1 MKKALNALE
10 AIGNTPIVKLNKV
23 VPDHAA
29 DVWVKLEGGNPT
41 GSYKDRMAL
50 AIIEGAEIRGDLK
63 QGMTVVEYT
72 GGSTGSG
79 LAFVC
84 AVKGYKFHVVSS
96 DAFAKEKLDT
106 MRAFGAKLEVI
117 HSPSGKINSNL
128 INQMVDRAKELA
140 MKDDYFFSDQLNNAD
155 IIKGF
160 EKMGREILEQID
172 GSIDAFTCSVGT
184 AGAFMGV
191 SNILLDSDKD
201 TKIVA
206 LEPASAP
213 YYSKN
218 QSDGDH
224 HVEGIGLGFA
234 LPLLD
239 KNNYH
244 EARGI
249 DESEAREMAKLLAS
263 EEGIFGGTSSGLNVV
278 GAIQLAE
285 ELGKGKTVVTIAVDT
300 GLKYLTGNLFLQTQ
314 RFWLCTKILISSM

>member
-1 MKKALNALE
+1 MIKALNALE

-63 QGMTVVEYT
+63 PGMTVVEYT

-84 AVKGYKFHVVSS
+84 AVKGYEFHVVSS

-128 INQMVDRAKELA
+128 INQMIDRAKELA
-140 MKDDYFFSDQLNNAD
+140 TKDDYFFSDQLNNAD
-155 IIKGF
+155 IIIGF

-213 YYSKN
+213 YYSKK

-224 HVEGIGLGFA
+224 HVEGIGLGFE

-300 GLKYLTGNLFLQTQ
+300 GLKYLTGNLFL
-314 RFWLCTKILISSM
+314 

>member
-1 MKKALNALE
+1 MKKALNALG
-10 AIGNTPIVKLNKV
+10 ALGNTPIVKLNKV

-50 AIIEGAEIRGDLK
+50 AIIEGAETRGDLK
-63 QGMTVVEYT
+63 PGMTVVEYT

-160 EKMGREILEQID
+160 EKMGQEILKQID

-213 YYSKN
+213 YYSNN

-224 HVEGIGLGFA
+224 HVEGIGLGFE

-249 DESEAREMAKLLAS
+249 EESEAREMAKLLAS

-300 GLKYLTGNLFLQTQ
+300 GLKYLTGNLF
-314 RFWLCTKILISSM
+314 M

>member
-23 VPDHAA
+23 VPDYAA

-117 HSPSGKINSNL
+117 HSSSGKINSKL
-128 INQMVDRAKELA
+128 INQMIDRAKELA
-140 MKDDYFFSDQLNNAD
+140 TKDDYFFSDQLNNAD

-160 EKMGREILEQID
+160 EKMGREILQQID

-224 HVEGIGLGFA
+224 HVEGIGLGFE

-300 GLKYLTGNLFLQTQ
+300 GLKYLTGNLFL
-314 RFWLCTKILISSM
+314 

>member
-23 VPDHAA
+23 VPDYAA

-63 QGMTVVEYT
+63 PGMTVVEYT

-84 AVKGYKFHVVSS
+84 AVKGYKFHVISS

-117 HSPSGKINSNL
+117 HSQSGKINSNL
-128 INQMVDRAKELA
+128 INQMIDRAKKLA
-140 MKDDYFFSDQLNNAD
+140 TKDDYFFSDQLNNAD

-160 EKMGREILEQID
+160 EKMGQEILGQID

-224 HVEGIGLGFA
+224 HVEGIGLGFE

-300 GLKYLTGNLFLQTQ
+300 GLKYLTGNLFL
-314 RFWLCTKILISSM
+314 

>member
-41 GSYKDRMAL
+41 GSSKDRMAL
-50 AIIEGAEIRGDLK
+50 AIIEGAEIRGELK
-63 QGMTVVEYT
+63 PGMTVVEYT

-128 INQMVDRAKELA
+128 INQMIDRAKELA
-140 MKDDYFFSDQLNNAD
+140 TKDDYFFSDQLNNAD
-155 IIKGF
+155 IIIGF

-224 HVEGIGLGFA
+224 HVEGIGLGFE

-300 GLKYLTGNLFLQTQ
+300 GLKYLTGNLFL
-314 RFWLCTKILISSM
+314 

>member
-50 AIIEGAEIRGDLK
+50 AIIEGAEIRGELK
-63 QGMTVVEYT
+63 PGMTVVEYT

-117 HSPSGKINSNL
+117 HSSSGKINSKL
-128 INQMVDRAKELA
+128 INQMIDRAKELA
-140 MKDDYFFSDQLNNAD
+140 TKDDYFFSDQLNNAD

-160 EKMGREILEQID
+160 EKMGLEILEQID

-224 HVEGIGLGFA
+224 HVEGIGLGFE

-278 GAIQLAE
+278 GAIQLAV

-300 GLKYLTGNLFLQTQ
+300 GLKYLTGNLF
-314 RFWLCTKILISSM
+314 M

>member
-23 VPDHAA
+23 VPDYAA

-84 AVKGYKFHVVSS
+84 AVKGYKFHVISS

-117 HSPSGKINSNL
+117 HSQSGKINSKL
-128 INQMVDRAKELA
+128 INQMIDRAKELA
-140 MKDDYFFSDQLNNAD
+140 TKDDYFFSDQLNNAD

-160 EKMGREILEQID
+160 EKMGLEILEQID

-224 HVEGIGLGFA
+224 HVEGIGLGFE

-300 GLKYLTGNLFLQTQ
+300 GLKYLTGNLFL
-314 RFWLCTKILISSM
+314 

>member
-1 MKKALNALE
+1 MIKALNALE

-63 QGMTVVEYT
+63 PGMTVVEYT

-84 AVKGYKFHVVSS
+84 AVKGYKFYVVSS

-128 INQMVDRAKELA
+128 INQMIDRAKELA
-140 MKDDYFFSDQLNNAD
+140 TKDDYFFSDQLNNAD
-155 IIKGF
+155 IIIGF

-224 HVEGIGLGFA
+224 HVEGIGLGFE

-249 DESEAREMAKLLAS
+249 EESEAREMAKLLAS

-285 ELGKGKTVVTIAVDT
+285 ELGKGKTVVTMAVDT
-300 GLKYLTGNLFLQTQ
+300 GLKYLTGNLFL
-314 RFWLCTKILISSM
+314 

>member
-1 MKKALNALE
+1 MIKALNALE

-63 QGMTVVEYT
+63 PGMTVVEYT

-128 INQMVDRAKELA
+128 INQMIDRAKELA
-140 MKDDYFFSDQLNNAD
+140 TKDDYFFSDQLNNAD
-155 IIKGF
+155 IIIGF

-201 TKIVA
+201 IKIVA

-224 HVEGIGLGFA
+224 HVEGIGLGFE

-249 DESEAREMAKLLAS
+249 EESEAREMAKLLAS

-285 ELGKGKTVVTIAVDT
+285 ELGKGKTVVTMAVDT
-300 GLKYLTGNLFLQTQ
+300 GLKYLTGNLFL
-314 RFWLCTKILISSM
+314 

>member
-1 MKKALNALE
+1 MIKALNALE

-63 QGMTVVEYT
+63 PGMTVVEYT

-128 INQMVDRAKELA
+128 INQMIDRAKELA
-140 MKDDYFFSDQLNNAD
+140 TKDDYFFSDQLNNAD
-155 IIKGF
+155 IIIGF

-201 TKIVA
+201 IKIVA

-224 HVEGIGLGFA
+224 HVEGIGLGFE

-285 ELGKGKTVVTIAVDT
+285 ELGKGKTVVTMAVDT
-300 GLKYLTGNLFLQTQ
+300 GLKYLTGNLFL
-314 RFWLCTKILISSM
+314 

>member
-1 MKKALNALE
+1 MIKALNALE

-63 QGMTVVEYT
+63 PGMTVVEYT

-140 MKDDYFFSDQLNNAD
+140 TKDDYFFSDQLNNAD

-160 EKMGREILEQID
+160 EKMGREILQQID

-224 HVEGIGLGFA
+224 HVEGIGLGFE

-300 GLKYLTGNLFLQTQ
+300 GLKYLTGNLFL
-314 RFWLCTKILISSM
+314 

>member
-84 AVKGYKFHVVSS
+84 AVKGYKFHVISS

-117 HSPSGKINSNL
+117 HSQSGKINSNL
-128 INQMVDRAKELA
+128 INQMIDRAKKLA
-140 MKDDYFFSDQLNNAD
+140 TKDDYFFSDQLNNAD
-155 IIKGF
+155 IIIGF

-224 HVEGIGLGFA
+224 HVEGIGLGFE

-300 GLKYLTGNLFLQTQ
+300 GLKYLTGNLFL
-314 RFWLCTKILISSM
+314 

>member
-23 VPDHAA
+23 VPDYVA

-63 QGMTVVEYT
+63 PGMTVVEYT

-117 HSPSGKINSNL
+117 HSPSGKINSDL

-140 MKDDYFFSDQLNNAD
+140 TKDDYFFSDQLNNAD

-160 EKMGREILEQID
+160 EKMGREILQQID

-191 SNILLDSDKD
+191 SNILLDSDKY

-224 HVEGIGLGFA
+224 HVEGIGLGFE

-249 DESEAREMAKLLAS
+249 EESEAREMAKLLAS

-285 ELGKGKTVVTIAVDT
+285 ELGKGKTVVTMAVDT
-300 GLKYLTGNLFLQTQ
+300 GLKYLTGNLFL
-314 RFWLCTKILISSM
+314 

>member
-41 GSYKDRMAL
+41 GSYKDRMAQ

-63 QGMTVVEYT
+63 AGMTVVEYT

-160 EKMGREILEQID
+160 EKMGREILDQID
-172 GSIDAFTCSVGT
+172 GT
-184 AGAFMGV
+184 
-191 SNILLDSDKD
+191 
-201 TKIVA
+201 IVHS
-206 LEPASAP
+206 PVP
-213 YYSKN
+213 
-218 QSDGDH
+218 
-224 HVEGIGLGFA
+224 
-234 LPLLD
+234 
-239 KNNYH
+239 
-244 EARGI
+244 
-249 DESEAREMAKLLAS
+249 
-263 EEGIFGGTSSGLNVV
+263 
-278 GAIQLAE
+278 
-285 ELGKGKTVVTIAVDT
+285 
-300 GLKYLTGNLFLQTQ
+300 
-314 RFWLCTKILISSM
+314 

>member
-50 AIIEGAEIRGDLK
+50 AIIEGAETRGDLK
-63 QGMTVVEYT
+63 PGMTVVEYT

-160 EKMGREILEQID
+160 EIMGQEILQQID

-218 QSDGDH
+218 QFDGDH
-224 HVEGIGLGFA
+224 HVEGIGLGFE

-249 DESEAREMAKLLAS
+249 EESEAREMAKLLAS

-278 GAIQLAE
+278 GAIQIAK

-300 GLKYLTGNLFLQTQ
+300 GLKYLTGNLFL
-314 RFWLCTKILISSM
+314 

>member
-1 MKKALNALE
+1 MIKALNALE

-63 QGMTVVEYT
+63 PGMTVVEYT

-84 AVKGYKFHVVSS
+84 AVKGYKFHVISS

-117 HSPSGKINSNL
+117 HSQSGKINSNL
-128 INQMVDRAKELA
+128 INQMIDRAKKLA
-140 MKDDYFFSDQLNNAD
+140 TKDDYFFSDQLNNAD
-155 IIKGF
+155 IIIGF

-224 HVEGIGLGFA
+224 HVEGIGLGFE

-300 GLKYLTGNLFLQTQ
+300 GLKYLTGNLFL
-314 RFWLCTKILISSM
+314 

>member
-1 MKKALNALE
+1 MIKALNALE

-63 QGMTVVEYT
+63 PGMTVVEYT

-218 QSDGDH
+218 QFDGDH
-224 HVEGIGLGFA
+224 HVEGIGLGFE

-249 DESEAREMAKLLAS
+249 EESEAREMAKLLAS

-300 GLKYLTGNLFLQTQ
+300 GLKYLTGNLFL
-314 RFWLCTKILISSM
+314 

>member
-23 VPDHAA
+23 VPDYAA

-63 QGMTVVEYT
+63 PGMTVVEYT

-84 AVKGYKFHVVSS
+84 AVKGYEFHVVSS

-128 INQMVDRAKELA
+128 INQMIYRAKKLA
-140 MKDDYFFSDQLNNAD
+140 TKDDYFFSDQLNNAD
-155 IIKGF
+155 IIIGF

-224 HVEGIGLGFA
+224 HVEGIGLGFE

-300 GLKYLTGNLFLQTQ
+300 GLKYLTGNLF
-314 RFWLCTKILISSM
+314 M

>member
-1 MKKALNALE
+1 MIKALNTLE

-63 QGMTVVEYT
+63 PGMTVVEYT

-140 MKDDYFFSDQLNNAD
+140 IKDDYYFSDQLNNAD

-160 EKMGREILEQID
+160 EKMGREILDQID

-224 HVEGIGLGFA
+224 HVEGIGLGFE

-278 GAIQLAE
+278 GAIKLAE

-300 GLKYLTGNLFLQTQ
+300 GLKYLTGNLFL
-314 RFWLCTKILISSM
+314 

>member
-1 MKKALNALE
+1 MKKALNTLE

-23 VPDHAA
+23 VPDYAA

-63 QGMTVVEYT
+63 PGMTVVEYT

-160 EKMGREILEQID
+160 EKMGREILQQID
-172 GSIDAFTCSVGT
+172 GAIDAFTCSVGT
-184 AGAFMGV
+184 AWAFMGV

-224 HVEGIGLGFA
+224 HVEGIGLGFE

-278 GAIQLAE
+278 GAIQLAV

-300 GLKYLTGNLFLQTQ
+300 GLKYLTGNLFL
-314 RFWLCTKILISSM
+314 

>member
-1 MKKALNALE
+1 MKKALNTLE

-63 QGMTVVEYT
+63 PGMTVVEYT

-128 INQMVDRAKELA
+128 INQMIDRAKELA
-140 MKDDYFFSDQLNNAD
+140 TKDDYFFSDQLNNAD

-218 QSDGDH
+218 QFDGDH
-224 HVEGIGLGFA
+224 HVEGIGLGFE

-249 DESEAREMAKLLAS
+249 EESEAREMAKLLAS

-300 GLKYLTGNLFLQTQ
+300 GLKYLTGNLFL
-314 RFWLCTKILISSM
+314 

>member
-1 MKKALNALE
+1 MKKALNTLE

-50 AIIEGAEIRGDLK
+50 SIIEGAEIRGDLK
-63 QGMTVVEYT
+63 PGMTVVEYT

-128 INQMVDRAKELA
+128 INQMIDRAKELA
-140 MKDDYFFSDQLNNAD
+140 TKDDYFFSDQLNNAD
-155 IIKGF
+155 IIIGF

-201 TKIVA
+201 IKIVA

-224 HVEGIGLGFA
+224 HVEGIGLGFE

-249 DESEAREMAKLLAS
+249 EESEAREMAKLLAS

-285 ELGKGKTVVTIAVDT
+285 ELGKGKTVVTMAVDT
-300 GLKYLTGNLFLQTQ
+300 GLKYLTGNLFL
-314 RFWLCTKILISSM
+314 

>member
-1 MKKALNALE
+1 MIKALNALE

-63 QGMTVVEYT
+63 PGMTVVEYT

-128 INQMVDRAKELA
+128 INQMIDRAKELA
-140 MKDDYFFSDQLNNAD
+140 TKDDYFFSDQLNNAD
-155 IIKGF
+155 IIIGF

-201 TKIVA
+201 IKIVA

-224 HVEGIGLGFA
+224 HVEGIGLGFE

-300 GLKYLTGNLFLQTQ
+300 GLKYLTGNLF
-314 RFWLCTKILISSM
+314 M

>member
-128 INQMVDRAKELA
+128 INQMIDRAKELA
-140 MKDDYFFSDQLNNAD
+140 TKDDYFFSDQLNNAD

-224 HVEGIGLGFA
+224 HVEGIGLGFE

-285 ELGKGKTVVTIAVDT
+285 ELGKGKTVVTIVVDT
-300 GLKYLTGNLFLQTQ
+300 GLKYLTGNLFL
-314 RFWLCTKILISSM
+314 

>member
-1 MKKALNALE
+1 MKKALNALD

-23 VPDHAA
+23 VPDYVA

-63 QGMTVVEYT
+63 PGMTVVEYT

-117 HSPSGKINSNL
+117 HSPSGKINSDL

-140 MKDDYFFSDQLNNAD
+140 TKDDYFFSDQLNNAD

-160 EKMGREILEQID
+160 EKMGREILQQID

-191 SNILLDSDKD
+191 SNILLDSDKY

-224 HVEGIGLGFA
+224 HVEGIGLGFE

-249 DESEAREMAKLLAS
+249 EESEAREMAKLLAS

-285 ELGKGKTVVTIAVDT
+285 ELGKGKTVVTMAVDT
-300 GLKYLTGNLFLQTQ
+300 GLKYLTGNLFL
-314 RFWLCTKILISSM
+314 

>member
-1 MKKALNALE
+1 MIKALNALE

-63 QGMTVVEYT
+63 PGMTVVEYT

-84 AVKGYKFHVVSS
+84 AVKGYEFHVVSS

-128 INQMVDRAKELA
+128 INQMIDRAKELA
-140 MKDDYFFSDQLNNAD
+140 TKDDYFFSDQLNNAD

-160 EKMGREILEQID
+160 EKMGREILDQID

-224 HVEGIGLGFA
+224 HVEGIGLGFE

-278 GAIQLAE
+278 GAIKLAE

-300 GLKYLTGNLFLQTQ
+300 GLKYLTGNLFL
-314 RFWLCTKILISSM
+314 

>member
-1 MKKALNALE
+1 MIKALNTLE

-63 QGMTVVEYT
+63 PGMTVVEYT

-117 HSPSGKINSNL
+117 HSPSGKINSYL

-140 MKDDYFFSDQLNNAD
+140 TKDDYFFSDQLKNAD

-191 SNILLDSDKD
+191 SNILLDSNKD
-201 TKIVA
+201 IKTVA
-206 LEPASAP
+206 LEPASAA

-249 DESEAREMAKLLAS
+249 EESEAREMAKLLAS
-263 EEGIFGGTSSGLNVV
+263 EGGIFGGTSSGLNVV

-300 GLKYLTGNLFLQTQ
+300 GLKYLTGNLFL
-314 RFWLCTKILISSM
+314 

>member
-23 VPDHAA
+23 VPDYAA

-84 AVKGYKFHVVSS
+84 AVKGYKFHVISS

-117 HSPSGKINSNL
+117 HSQSGKINSNL
-128 INQMVDRAKELA
+128 INQMIDRAKKLA
-140 MKDDYFFSDQLNNAD
+140 TKDDYFFSDQLNNAD

-160 EKMGREILEQID
+160 EKMGQEILGQID

-224 HVEGIGLGFA
+224 HVEGIGLGFE

-278 GAIQLAE
+278 GAIQPAE

-300 GLKYLTGNLFLQTQ
+300 GLKYLTGNLFL
-314 RFWLCTKILISSM
+314 

>member
-1 MKKALNALE
+1 MIKALNALE

-63 QGMTVVEYT
+63 PGMTVVEYT

-128 INQMVDRAKELA
+128 INQMIDRAKELA
-140 MKDDYFFSDQLNNAD
+140 TKDDYFFSDQLNNAD

-224 HVEGIGLGFA
+224 HVEGIGLGFE

-249 DESEAREMAKLLAS
+249 EESEAREMAKLLAS

-300 GLKYLTGNLFLQTQ
+300 GLKYLTGNLFL
-314 RFWLCTKILISSM
+314 

>member
-1 MKKALNALE
+1 M
-10 AIGNTPIVKLNKV
+10 NKV

-63 QGMTVVEYT
+63 PGMTVVEYT

-224 HVEGIGLGFA
+224 HVEGIGLGFE

-249 DESEAREMAKLLAS
+249 EESEAREMAKLLAS

-300 GLKYLTGNLFLQTQ
+300 GLKYLTGNLFL
-314 RFWLCTKILISSM
+314 

>member
-1 MKKALNALE
+1 MIKALNALE

-84 AVKGYKFHVVSS
+84 AVKGYEFHVVSS

-128 INQMVDRAKELA
+128 INQMIDRAKKLA
-140 MKDDYFFSDQLNNAD
+140 TKDDYFFSDQLNNAD

-160 EKMGREILEQID
+160 EKMGQEILGQID

-224 HVEGIGLGFA
+224 HVEGIGLGFE

-285 ELGKGKTVVTIAVDT
+285 ELGKGKTVVTIVVDT
-300 GLKYLTGNLFLQTQ
+300 GLKYLTGNLF
-314 RFWLCTKILISSM
+314 M

>member
-1 MKKALNALE
+1 MIKALNALE

-50 AIIEGAEIRGDLK
+50 AIIEGAEIRGDLIP
-63 QGMTVVEYT
+63 GMTVVEYT

-84 AVKGYKFHVVSS
+84 AVKGYEFHVVSS

-128 INQMVDRAKELA
+128 INQMIDRAKELA
-140 MKDDYFFSDQLNNAD
+140 TKDDYFFSDQLNNAD

-224 HVEGIGLGFA
+224 HVEGIGLGFE

-300 GLKYLTGNLFLQTQ
+300 GLKYLTGNLFL
-314 RFWLCTKILISSM
+314 

>member
-1 MKKALNALE
+1 MSRKVTNALG

-23 VPDHAA
+23 VPEHAA

-50 AIIEGAEIRGDLK
+50 AMIEGAEARGELK

-84 AVKGYKFHVVSS
+84 AVKGYDFHVISS
-96 DAFAKEKLDT
+96 DSFAKEKLDT
-106 MRAFGAKLEVI
+106 MRAFGANLEVI
-117 HSPSGKINSNL
+117 HSPSGQIDSVL
-128 INQMVDRAKELA
+128 IQHMIDRAKELA
-140 MKDDYFFSDQLNNAD
+140 TRDDYFFTDQLNNAD

-160 EKMGREILEQID
+160 EKMGREILEQMEKP
-172 GSIDAFTCSVGT
+172 IDAFTCSVGT
-184 AGAFMGV
+184 AGALMGV
-191 SNILLDSDKD
+191 SNILLHSGDQ

-213 YYSKN
+213 FYSKG
-218 QSDGDH
+218 QSGGKH
-224 HVEGIGLGFA
+224 HVEGIGLGFE

-249 DESEAREMAKLLAS
+249 EEDETRKMANQLAR
-263 EEGIFGGTSSGLNVV
+263 EEGILVGTSSGLNVM
-278 GAIQLAE
+278 GALQLAE
-285 ELGKGKTVVTIAVDT
+285 ELGKGETVVTIAVDT
-300 GLKYLTGNLFLQTQ
+300 GLKYLNGDLY
-314 RFWLCTKILISSM
+314 S

>member
-23 VPDHAA
+23 VPDYAA

-84 AVKGYKFHVVSS
+84 AVKGYKFHVISS

-117 HSPSGKINSNL
+117 HSQSGKINSKL
-128 INQMVDRAKELA
+128 INQMIDRAKELA
-140 MKDDYFFSDQLNNAD
+140 TKDDYFFSDQLNNAD

-160 EKMGREILEQID
+160 EKMGLEILEQID
-172 GSIDAFTCSVGT
+172 GSIDAFTCSLGT

-224 HVEGIGLGFA
+224 HVEGIGLGFE

-278 GAIQLAE
+278 GAIQLAV

-300 GLKYLTGNLFLQTQ
+300 GLKYLTGNLF
-314 RFWLCTKILISSM
+314 M

>member
-1 MKKALNALE
+1 MIKALNALE

-63 QGMTVVEYT
+63 PGMTVVEYT

-84 AVKGYKFHVVSS
+84 AVKGYKYHVVSS

-140 MKDDYFFSDQLNNAD
+140 TKDDYFFSDQLNNAD
-155 IIKGF
+155 IIIGF

-224 HVEGIGLGFA
+224 HVEGIGLGFE

-300 GLKYLTGNLFLQTQ
+300 GLKYLTGNLFL
-314 RFWLCTKILISSM
+314 

>member
-1 MKKALNALE
+1 MIKALNALE

-50 AIIEGAEIRGDLK
+50 AIIEGAEIRRDLK
-63 QGMTVVEYT
+63 PGMTVVEYT

-140 MKDDYFFSDQLNNAD
+140 TKDDYFFSDQLNNAD

-160 EKMGREILEQID
+160 EKMGREILDQID

-224 HVEGIGLGFA
+224 HVEGIGLGFE

-249 DESEAREMAKLLAS
+249 EESEAREMAKLLAS

-285 ELGKGKTVVTIAVDT
+285 ELGKGKTVVTMAVDT
-300 GLKYLTGNLFLQTQ
+300 GLKYLTGNLFL
-314 RFWLCTKILISSM
+314 

>member
-1 MKKALNALE
+1 
-10 AIGNTPIVKLNKV
+10 
-23 VPDHAA
+23 
-29 DVWVKLEGGNPT
+29 VKLEGGNPT

-63 QGMTVVEYT
+63 PGMTVVEYT

-128 INQMVDRAKELA
+128 INQMIDRAKELA
-140 MKDDYFFSDQLNNAD
+140 TKDDYFFSDQLNNAD
-155 IIKGF
+155 IIIGF

-201 TKIVA
+201 IKIVA

-224 HVEGIGLGFA
+224 HVEGIGLGFE

-249 DESEAREMAKLLAS
+249 EESEAREMAKLLAS

-285 ELGKGKTVVTIAVDT
+285 ELGKGKTVVTMAVDT
-300 GLKYLTGNLFLQTQ
+300 GLKYLTGNLFL
-314 RFWLCTKILISSM
+314 

>member
-23 VPDHAA
+23 VPDYAA

-50 AIIEGAEIRGDLK
+50 AIIEGAEI
-63 QGMTVVEYT
+63 VVEYT

-84 AVKGYKFHVVSS
+84 AVKGYKFHVISS

-117 HSPSGKINSNL
+117 HSQSGKINSKL
-128 INQMVDRAKELA
+128 INQMIDRAKELA
-140 MKDDYFFSDQLNNAD
+140 TKDDYFFSDQLNNAD

-160 EKMGREILEQID
+160 EKMGLEILEQID

-224 HVEGIGLGFA
+224 HVEGIGLGFE

-300 GLKYLTGNLFLQTQ
+300 GLKYLTGNLF
-314 RFWLCTKILISSM
+314 M